1 MNKKGEL
8 VKNTAIIFIGKFFTQ
23 FVSFL
28 LLPLYTTYLNTS
40 DYGIWDLLLTYITLL
55 IPILSLQLDS
65 AAFRFLIDATN
76 ESKQKNIIS
85 SSFLVTCFNILV
97 AVIIFTVVNV
107 FTGINYYIYILL
119 LFVMCAI
126 SSFML
131 QIVRGLGS
139 TLKYSVATTITGVTC
154 IILNV
159 ILIVFCGLGIKGLF
173 IAQIV
178 SNLFCIL
185 YLLFSMKIYTYISVN
200 NLDKELIKNMLSYS
214 LPLIPNGISWWVIS
228 VSDRTIISLFLTTA
242 ANGIYAISNKL
253 STIINSFLSIFN
265 LAWSESASRYINS
278 DDASCYYTDIC
289 NDTISLFSFLT
300 MLLLSFFPIVFDY
313 VINESYSEA
322 YLYVPILII
331 SALFNAVVQVYS
343 GIYTAKKM
351 TKQIAITSFL
361 AALINI
367 VVNLSLIRNIGLYA
381 AAISTLIS
389 YLVIMIYRYIDIKKY
404 VDIKYDYKSILIYM
418 ISIIF
423 CTVCY
428 YLKIKVLSL
437 VLLFIILV
445 FMWFVWGQRFKKLIL
460 LIYNKITSKKVLNLN

>member
-76 ESKQKNIIS
+76 KSKQKNIIS
-85 SSFLVTCFNILV
+85 SSFLVTCFNILI

-107 FTGINYYIYILL
+107 FTSINYYIYILL

-200 NLDKELIKNMLSYS
+200 NLDKELIKKMLSYS

-460 LIYNKITSKKVLNLN
+460 LIYNKITSKKVLNR